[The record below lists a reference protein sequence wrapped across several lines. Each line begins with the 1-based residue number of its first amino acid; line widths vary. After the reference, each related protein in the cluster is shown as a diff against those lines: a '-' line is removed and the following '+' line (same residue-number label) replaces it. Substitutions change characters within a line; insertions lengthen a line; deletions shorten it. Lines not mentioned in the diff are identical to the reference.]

1 MALLLKH
8 EEIVGLLKVD
18 EVIQTIRSGLVEQ
31 GQGQVQLPPRTTIDS
46 TSGHGWLRLMPAILN
61 GSGLMGYKAMHSTP
75 GVGVRYMVA
84 LYDLKTGELLA
95 EVDADWLTIQR
106 TAAMAAIATDELANN
121 DIQLVGVIGSSEQA
135 RSLLIAVA
143 NVRRFSTVKVFSPNR
158 DHRFRFAERLSDELK
173 LSVIPVD
180 TPQQAV
186 SESDLVLNAYRAG
199 TTPVLLGKWLQPG
212 AHVAA
217 ISAVRPEAREMDEE
231 VWRRSSVIAVDDRE
245 HVLTSGDG
253 RCAVANC
260 SVRPD
265 DMIELWELVCR
276 KRPGRRNENEI
287 SLFKSVGTALQDL
300 SLATAIY
307 RRAREKG
314 IGIEIGEFPHVRP

>member
-84 LYDLKTGELLA
+84 LYDLTTGELLA
-95 EVDADWLTIQR
+95 QMDADWITSQR
-106 TAAMAAIATDELANN
+106 TAAMAAIATDELARN
-121 DIQLVGVIGSSEQA
+121 DILLAGVIGSSEQA
-135 RSLLIAVA
+135 GSLLAAVA
-143 NVRRFSTVKVFSPNR
+143 SVRRISQVKVFSPNP
-158 DHRFRFAERLSDELK
+158 DHRRRFCERLTEELR
-173 LSVIPVD
+173 LPVIPVD
-180 TPQQAV
+180 SAMRAV

-199 TTPVLLGKWLQPG
+199 TTPVLLGNWLKPG
-212 AHVAA
+212 THVAA
-217 ISAVRPEAREMDEE
+217 ISAVRPEAREIDED
-231 VWRRSSVIAVDDRE
+231 VWRLSSVVVVDDRE

-253 RCAVANC
+253 RCAVA
-260 SVRPD
+260 SGSIRPD
-265 DMIELWELVCR
+265 AMIELWEVVCK
-276 KRPGRRNENEI
+276 KRPGRLNGNEI
-287 SLFKSVGTALQDL
+287 TLFKSVGTALQDL
-300 SLATAIY
+300 SLAAAIY
-307 RRAREKG
+307 QRAKEQG
-314 IGIEIGEFPHVRP
+314 VGVDIGEFPHLRV